1 MGDLDSKN
9 TIFTNKIQGLNIKN
23 RDMHQSKWGNQQ
35 TMGISSGN
43 NVRIGEKSRPR
54 GPRIF
59 TIRFGGHCISI
70 LTHTVIDLEAIRV
83 VQIVQ

>member
-9 TIFTNKIQGLNIKN
+9 RIFTNKIQGLNIKN

-35 TMGISSGN
+35 AMGISSGN
-43 NVRIGEKSRPR
+43 TVRIGEKSRPR
-54 GPRIF
+54 GPQIF
-59 TIRFGGHCISI
+59 TIQFGGHCISI
-70 LTHTVIDLEAIRV
+70 LTHTVIGLEATRV